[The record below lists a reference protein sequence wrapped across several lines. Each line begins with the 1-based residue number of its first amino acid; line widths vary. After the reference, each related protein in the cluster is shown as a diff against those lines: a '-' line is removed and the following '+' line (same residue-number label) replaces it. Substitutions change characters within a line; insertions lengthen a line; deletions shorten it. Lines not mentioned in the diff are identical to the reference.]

1 MFLPEDLLF
10 KQGALAHVWL
20 ASNQQKKLTKAQV
33 LQHKI
38 PESCEVI
45 IRPEVAAGGPLA
57 LRLNAQLLLGEV
69 RIYHKKAH
77 YLQDDCNEAL
87 WKIKIVSLN
96 LTTRHCHN

>member
-45 IRPEVAAGGPLA
+45 IRPEVAAGPLA

-69 RIYHKKAH
+69 RIYSKKAT
-77 YLQDDCNEAL
+77 YLQDDCQEAL
-87 WKIKIVSLN
+87 WKIKMVSSSFA
-96 LTTRHCHN
+96 CVA

>member
-20 ASNQQKKLTKAQV
+20 ASNQQ
-33 LQHKI
+33 KI

-69 RIYHKKAH
+69 RIYSKKAT
-77 YLQDDCNEAL
+77 YLQDDCQEAL
-87 WKIKIVSLN
+87 WKIKMVSSSFA
-96 LTTRHCHN
+96 CVA